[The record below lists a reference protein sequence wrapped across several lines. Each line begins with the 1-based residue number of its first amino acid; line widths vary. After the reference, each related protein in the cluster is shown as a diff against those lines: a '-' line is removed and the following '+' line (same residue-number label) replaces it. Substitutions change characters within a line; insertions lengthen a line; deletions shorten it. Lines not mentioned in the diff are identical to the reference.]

1 MVAAF
6 LLPTCVGLA
15 VRWDVMQSGCRRGL
29 ESGRC
34 NGGNLSGRTRA
45 VAFECSLRDKGLS
58 KKPLWRTKEDMS
70 SEAKQA
76 SASLRLAKGEEAVAR
91 VMATT
96 VSRLLKPDL
105 LALLAHLQR
114 TDCCDLAIRVF
125 DYARK
130 EIWYRPEASFY
141 FDMIYM
147 LGRNRL
153 IEKAE
158 HYFLQ
163 LQEEGLQPETRIY
176 TEMLA
181 AYMLVDKVDKAMN
194 MYRMMKDSGCEPNEL
209 TYTILLKN
217 LQRLG
222 EVDTIQEVE
231 KDAIEYLEEGELF
244 LKNLRIVKNK
254 PVLNSQN

>member
-1 MVAAF
+1 MVAAC
-6 LLPTCVGLA
+6 LLHTGIRLDVG
-15 VRWDVMQSGCRRGL
+15 WDIQQSSCRGRSCRRGPA
-29 ESGRC
+29 
-34 NGGNLSGRTRA
+34 NGGIVTLSGRTRA
-45 VAFECSLRDKGLS
+45 VVLVCSLRDKGLS

-76 SASLRLAKGEEAVAR
+76 SSSLRLAKGEEAVAR
-91 VMATT
+91 VMVTS

-114 TDCCDLAIRVF
+114 IDCCDLAIKVF

-130 EIWYRPEASFY
+130 EIWYRPETSFY

-147 LGRNRL
+147 LGRNRM

-158 HYFLQ
+158 YYFLQ

-181 AYMLVDKVDKAMN
+181 AYMLVDKVDKAMD
-194 MYRMMKDSGCEPNEL
+194 MYRMMKEAGCRPNEL
-209 TYTILLKN
+209 TFTILLRN

-222 EVDTIQEVE
+222 KVAAIKEVE
-231 KDAIEYLEEGELF
+231 NDAVENLEDGEEF
-244 LKNLRIVKNK
+244 LRNVRTRRKN
-254 PVLNSQN
+254 PTLN

>member
-1 MVAAF
+1 M
-6 LLPTCVGLA
+6 
-15 VRWDVMQSGCRRGL
+15 
-29 ESGRC
+29 
-34 NGGNLSGRTRA
+34 
-45 VAFECSLRDKGLS
+45 
-58 KKPLWRTKEDMS
+58 
-70 SEAKQA
+70 
-76 SASLRLAKGEEAVAR
+76 
-91 VMATT
+91 
-96 VSRLLKPDL
+96 
-105 LALLAHLQR
+105 
-114 TDCCDLAIRVF
+114 
-125 DYARK
+125 
-130 EIWYRPEASFY
+130 
-141 FDMIYM
+141 
-147 LGRNRL
+147 

-244 LKNLRIVKNK
+244 LKNLRIIKKK
-254 PVLNSQN
+254 PALNSQN